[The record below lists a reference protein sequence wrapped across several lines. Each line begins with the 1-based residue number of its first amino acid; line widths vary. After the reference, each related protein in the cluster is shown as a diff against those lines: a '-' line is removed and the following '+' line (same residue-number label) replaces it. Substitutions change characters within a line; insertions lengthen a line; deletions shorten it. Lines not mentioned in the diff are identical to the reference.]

1 MAPSGWPACG
11 VAAGI
16 VSAARVIEASHANQH
31 VLLDHRM
38 RSIPRFPAS
47 DLRLAVR
54 QAVPR
59 DSIAVERQEQWR
71 VWACLLAILNQGME
85 AIRPTGRI
93 SEQIEAAI
101 YADRSKLVLRLL

>member
-1 MAPSGWPACG
+1 MAAAGWRACG

-54 QAVPR
+54 QAVHSEPR
-59 DSIAVERQEQWR
+59 DSIAVERQEQWAR
-71 VWACLLAILNQGME
+71 LGLSVSGPQSGDRGNQ
-85 AIRPTGRI
+85 ANW
-93 SEQIEAAI
+93 QNQ
-101 YADRSKLVLRLL
+101 